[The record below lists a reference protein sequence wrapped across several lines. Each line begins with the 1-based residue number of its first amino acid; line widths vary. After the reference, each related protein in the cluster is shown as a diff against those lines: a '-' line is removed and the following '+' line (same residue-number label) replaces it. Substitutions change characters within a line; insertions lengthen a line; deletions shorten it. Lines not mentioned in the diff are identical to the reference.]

1 MVRFWVTRFRAWPCV
16 QPHWYGKEGLLER
29 GPGPSDGTLEWPFSR
44 IPKWPRSWQV
54 GGTFAGSSKELGKC
68 CWPPSIHHPRVMS
81 GFRKMLVFLKKK
93 TKTSN
98 FYSERPQ
105 GYRGKHYPYG
115 KIQVRWQGLVPW
127 CRVKPVDHS
136 QNVFL
141 NV

>member
-1 MVRFWVTRFRAWPCV
+1 MVGACDSLEVPEMVRFWVMRFRAWPCV

-81 GFRKMLVFLKKK
+81 GFRKMLVFLKKNK
-93 TKTSN
+93 KQKQATFTQKDPRATGGSIILM
-98 FYSERPQ
+98 
-105 GYRGKHYPYG
+105 GKYR
-115 KIQVRWQGLVPW
+115 
-127 CRVKPVDHS
+127 
-136 QNVFL
+136 
-141 NV
+141 